1 MCDMY
6 AELFLLLNVK
16 LINLVLENT
25 EKKSFLNILN
35 NEHHKCSKICR
46 I

>member
-1 MCDMY
+1 MYDMY

-25 EKKSFLNILN
+25 EKKVIYQYF
-35 NEHHKCSKICR
+35 K
-46 I
+46 

>member
-25 EKKSFLNILN
+25 EKKVIYQYF
-35 NEHHKCSKICR
+35 K
-46 I
+46 